1 MEKVKQ
7 FVAEKMA
14 KNEKK
19 ISEQLVHNY
28 LVKRG
33 LNKIAGEFKKEV
45 GITKVTKLADLEDI
59 VLHYNNITEKE
70 MKLKLSTKDS
80 KTKEVVTQKR
90 KAESGYEESAPIVKR
105 TRTKKIQIRN
115 DYIKLLPDEILLKIM
130 EYFSTKDILKKIAP
144 VSKRFYKI
152 SRDQNLIKKIHYDT
166 PTFYTEVFC
175 WSEERV
181 EKYFTDFSE
190 ILMNARKLKML
201 SFHWVDYQTMR
212 KFFWNQPLVNGNCLE
227 EFCIK
232 FDFNISVI
240 SYAASMANCVFPFLK
255 KCPKLKVV
263 RISSNFLQ
271 LDLED
276 YNMLEHLMANFKSES
291 LQELHLKLYTMSS
304 LNHEPFLQAV
314 KNLLKAVTKN
324 MPKLKYVEMRL
335 HLENVENFAFVK
347 NICQEFASEKKI
359 EINIRGMFIRE
370 VQVP

>member
-80 KTKEVVTQKR
+80 KTKEVVLQKR
-90 KAESGYEESAPIVKR
+90 KAESSYEENSPIAKR
-105 TRTKKIQIRN
+105 TRAKKIQIQN
-115 DYIKLLPDEILLKIM
+115 CYIQFLPDEILLKIM
-130 EYFSTKDILKKIAP
+130 EFFSTKDILKKIAP

-152 SRDQNLIKKIHYDT
+152 SWDQNLIKKIEYQS
-166 PTFYTEVFC
+166 PTSYSGLFS

-201 SFHWVDYQTMR
+201 SLHWVDYQTMR

-232 FDFNISVI
+232 FDFNISLASI
-240 SYAASMANCVFPFLK
+240 AACFANFVFPFLK

-263 RISSNFLQ
+263 RISGYFVQ
-271 LDLED
+271 LNLEN
-276 YNMLEHLMANFKSES
+276 YNMIEHLMANFNSES
-291 LQELHLKLYTMSS
+291 LQELHLMLYTGSP
-304 LNHEPFLQAV
+304 LIV
-314 KNLLKAVTKN
+314 LLKWSIRK
-324 MPKLKYVEMRL
+324 PYY
-335 HLENVENFAFVK
+335 
-347 NICQEFASEKKI
+347 EKS
-359 EINIRGMFIRE
+359 
-370 VQVP
+370 VL

>member
-1 MEKVKQ
+1 M
-7 FVAEKMA
+7 
-14 KNEKK
+14 
-19 ISEQLVHNY
+19 
-28 LVKRG
+28 
-33 LNKIAGEFKKEV
+33 
-45 GITKVTKLADLEDI
+45 
-59 VLHYNNITEKE
+59 
-70 MKLKLSTKDS
+70 
-80 KTKEVVTQKR
+80 
-90 KAESGYEESAPIVKR
+90 
-105 TRTKKIQIRN
+105 
-115 DYIKLLPDEILLKIM
+115 
-130 EYFSTKDILKKIAP
+130 KKIAP

-152 SRDQNLIKKIHYDT
+152 SRDQNLIKKIEYDP
-166 PTFYTEVFC
+166 PTSNSDLFS

-276 YNMLEHLMANFKSES
+276 YNMLEHLMAKFNSES

-324 MPKLKYVEMRL
+324 MPKLKYVDLPL
-335 HLENVENFAFVK
+335 HCENFNGQNSATLK